1 MKKRG
6 FTIIELLVVVLI
18 ISILAS
24 IGAYEYISH
33 LRKSRDTVRKADLRA
48 IAISLDIYRTNQ
60 ANPNYQTYPH
70 TGTLVATAIAGTAA
84 NIKELKNTSTTDSAE
99 PNFFGEFSGI
109 KNDPLSGKYY
119 SYTTNAGG
127 TEYKLSAQLES
138 DTNAMTS
145 DGGNSPDYYEIF
157 SKGGNDLNIP
167 SSP

>member
-70 TGTLVATAIAGTAA
+70 KKSVSGAISAA
-84 NIKELKNTSTTDSAE
+84 INVDSLKTSSATDSDE

-109 KNDPLSGKYY
+109 KNDPLATQFYY
-119 SYTTNAGG
+119 YTTKANGD
-127 TEYKLSAQLES
+127 EYKLSAQLES
-138 DTNAMTS
+138 DTNAMTN
-145 DGGNSPDYYEIF
+145 DGGISSNSNIYYEIY
-157 SKGGNDLNIP
+157 SKGGASLATP
-167 SSP
+167 